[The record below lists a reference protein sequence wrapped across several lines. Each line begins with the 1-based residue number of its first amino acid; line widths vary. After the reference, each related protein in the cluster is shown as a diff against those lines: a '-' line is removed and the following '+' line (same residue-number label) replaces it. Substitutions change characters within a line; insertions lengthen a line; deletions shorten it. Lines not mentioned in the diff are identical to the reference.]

1 MSHLV
6 IDSDGHIVEPIP
18 LWEERLPANLRDRGL
33 IVNREDPQ
41 YQTISGVELPP
52 RHLYAGRETDNKMGE
67 VLKAERYQHAV
78 VSDFSARST
87 LESMDVEGIDASVLF
102 PSRGLFLMGV
112 DERVDPEVTTA
123 SASVYNDW
131 LSEYTSEAPDR
142 LFGVAMID
150 PRDIPGAIA
159 ELHRGVEELGMV
171 GAFLRPNP
179 VNGIMWHDP
188 AYDPLWSELEA
199 LDVPVCFHEA
209 GAVLLPQVATDR
221 FDHHSMWHVCTHPQE
236 NQISMVSFVLG
247 GVLERHPNL
256 RVSFLE
262 CGAGWLPYWMWR
274 MDEHYENEQRTD
286 FADLHLRP
294 SEYVSRQCW
303 VSIDSDE
310 WPGISALDA
319 CKGHNVVWG
328 SDYPHPDGKFPTA
341 IKTLRSIP
349 GMTAEHFANVVGSS
363 PLALFGPRLAERV
376 RQPEG

>member
-1 MSHLV
+1 MRHLV

-18 LWEERLPANLRDRGL
+18 LWEERLPAHLRDRGL
-33 IVNREDPQ
+33 IVNREDPH

-52 RHLYAGRETDNKMGE
+52 RHLYVGRETDNKMGE

-87 LESMDVEGIDASVLF
+87 IESMDAEGIDASVLF

-112 DERVDPEVTTA
+112 DERVDAEVTRA
-123 SASVYNDW
+123 SAHVYNEW
-131 LSEYTSEAPDR
+131 LAEYTSEAPDR

-150 PRDIPGAIA
+150 PRQVDSAVD
-159 ELHRGVEELGMV
+159 ELEYAVDKLGLI

-179 VNGIMWHDP
+179 VNGRMWHDP
-188 AYDPLWSELEA
+188 SYDPLWSALEA
-199 LDVPVCFHEA
+199 MDVPVCFHEA

-247 GVLERHPNL
+247 GVLERHPTL
-256 RVSFLE
+256 RAAFLE

-274 MDEHYENEQRTD
+274 MDEHYENEQQTD
-286 FADLHLRP
+286 FRHLSLSP
-294 SEYVSRQCW
+294 SEYVKRQCW

-310 WPGISALDA
+310 WSGISALDA
-319 CKGHNVVWG
+319 CDGHNVVWG
-328 SDYPHPDGKFPTA
+328 SDYPHPDGKFPA
-341 IKTLRSIP
+341 AVKTLRSLE
-349 GMTAEHFANVVGSS
+349 GMTPEYFREVVGDG
-363 PLALFGPRLAERV
+363 PLKLFGKGLADRV
-376 RQPEG
+376 RRPEA